1 MESTVMREA
10 FDQLNQ
16 DAKEF
21 LYKEFSLSEKEF
33 LAMTED
39 DLDDLYDKLC
49 DIEHAETLSNNS
61 PLTERGEMVES
72 IVTIVGNYFAK
83 KLGYYDDD
91 FDEFLDEEDVE

>member
-10 FDQLNQ
+10 FDQLDQ

-21 LYKEFSLSEKEF
+21 LYKEFSLTEREF

-39 DLDDLYDKLC
+39 DLDDMYDKLC

-61 PLTERGEMVES
+61 PLTERGEIVES
-72 IVTIVGNYFAK
+72 IITIVGNYFSE
-83 KLGYYDDD
+83 KLGYTD
-91 FDEFLDEEDVE
+91 DEFEEFGDEEDEE